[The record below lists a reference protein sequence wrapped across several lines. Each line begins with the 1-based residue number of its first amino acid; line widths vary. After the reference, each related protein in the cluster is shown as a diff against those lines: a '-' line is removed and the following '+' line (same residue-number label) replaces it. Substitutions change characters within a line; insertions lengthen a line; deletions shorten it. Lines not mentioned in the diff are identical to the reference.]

1 MKLRSLVHALPLL
14 VFLPGAPRLSA
25 QNLVLTGARII
36 TGNDRV
42 IESGTVVV
50 RDGKLASVEPGTAP
64 AGTKG
69 SVVNVT
75 GMTIMAG
82 YIDDHRH
89 IIQPPGPSPIGPAS
103 VIKIDDFL
111 ATSGGAAAAM
121 RNLLEA
127 GFTTVQAG
135 GDDPQGIVRL
145 KELIEGGTI
154 EGPRLLTCFPVPT
167 FRMKDEAQVRAAVDQ
182 AKAMHFD
189 STCEDIFPIVPWP
202 VNPSEQEKAN
212 LAAGIDEA
220 KKVGIL
226 FQVHAVSPQAMTAA
240 ANLGETRFVHSTHY
254 DWMTPEQAAQI
265 KAAGAIV
272 ASSTNVPGANFGVF
286 SKDNQPH
293 YRSGKHWP
301 EGDQGGEAQG
311 RAAAYMVLNLRT
323 LYDNG
328 VKISLSCD
336 AFPYT
341 TETPYQQSAVFEQE
355 LKGLNLLFSP
365 TDMIRIMGQNS
376 ADFVN
381 HGQDRGTL
389 EAGKLADFVV
399 LRGNPLDGYWNF
411 LHPVMVIK
419 GGKIVVD
426 KRSGTEGR

>member
-1 MKLRSLVHALPLL
+1 MNVRSLMHAVPMFALLSGVPL
-14 VFLPGAPRLSA
+14 VAA
-25 QNLVLTGARII
+25 QDLVLTHARII
-36 TGNDRV
+36 TGTGRTID
-42 IESGTVVV
+42 SGTVVV
-50 RDGKLASVEPGTAP
+50 TDGKIASVMPGSAP
-64 AGTKG
+64 ANAKG
-69 SVVNVT
+69 SVVDVG
-75 GMTIMAG
+75 GMTVMAG

-89 IIQPPGPSPIGPAS
+89 IIQAPGPSPIGPAS
-103 VIKIDDFL
+103 IDKLDDFL
-111 ATSGGAAAAM
+111 APTGGAAAAM
-121 RNLLEA
+121 QDLLEA

-145 KELIEGGTI
+145 KQLIEAGTI
-154 EGPRLLTCFPVPT
+154 KGPRLLTCFPVPT
-167 FRMKDEAQVRAAVDQ
+167 FRMKDEAQVRAAVNQ
-182 AKAMHFD
+182 AKALHFD
-189 STCEDIFPIVPWP
+189 SICEDIFPIVPWP

-212 LAAGIDEA
+212 FAAGVDEA
-220 KKVGIL
+220 RKVGIL
-226 FQVHAVSPQAMTAA
+226 FQVHAVSPQAMVAA
-240 ANLGETRFVHSTHY
+240 ANMGETRFVHSTHY

-286 SKDNQPH
+286 STDNQPH
-293 YRSGKHWP
+293 YRSGRHWP

-328 VKISLSCD
+328 VEIALSCD

-341 TETPYQQSAVFEQE
+341 THTPYKQSAVFEQE
-355 LKGLNLLFSP
+355 LKGLNLVFSP

-376 ADFVN
+376 ADFIN
-381 HGQDRGTL
+381 RGKDLGTV
-389 EAGKLADFVV
+389 ETGKLADLVV

-411 LHPVMVIK
+411 LHPVLVIE

-426 KRSGTEGR
+426 KRK

>member
-1 MKLRSLVHALPLL
+1 MKLRSLAYSLALFALL
-14 VFLPGAPRLSA
+14 SDVRFLSA
-25 QNLVLTGARII
+25 QNLVLTHARII
-36 TGNDRV
+36 TGTGRV
-42 IESGTVVV
+42 IESGTVIVTN
-50 RDGKLASVEPGTAP
+50 GKISSVEPGSALV
-64 AGTKG
+64 GGKG
-69 SVVNVT
+69 PLIDVA

-89 IIQPPGPSPIGPAS
+89 ILQGPGISPIGPAS
-103 VIKIDDFL
+103 IDKVEDFL
-111 ATSGGAAAAM
+111 SPSGGAAAAM
-121 RNLLEA
+121 RDLLEA
-127 GFTTVQAG
+127 GFTSVLAG
-135 GDDPQGIVRL
+135 GDDPQGIMRL
-145 KELIEGGTI
+145 KDLIEAGTI
-154 EGPRLLTCFPVPT
+154 KGPRLLTCFPVPT

-182 AKAMHFD
+182 AKALHYD
-189 STCEDIFPIVPWP
+189 STCEDVFPTVPWP

-212 LAAGIDEA
+212 FAAGVDEA

-226 FQVHAVSPQAMTAA
+226 FQVHAVSPQAMTLA
-240 ANLGETRFVHSTHY
+240 ANMGETRFVHSTHY

-286 SKDNQPH
+286 SNDNQPH

-328 VKISLSCD
+328 VEIALSCD

-341 TETPYQQSAVFEQE
+341 THTPYQETAVFEQE

-365 TDMIRIMGQNS
+365 LDMIRIMGQNS
-376 ADFVN
+376 ADFIN
-381 HGQDRGTL
+381 HGQDRGTV
-389 EAGKLADFVV
+389 ETGKLADLVI

-411 LHPVMVIK
+411 LHPVMVVK
-419 GGKIVVD
+419 GGEIVVD
-426 KRSGTEGR
+426 KRR

>member
-1 MKLRSLVHALPLL
+1 MSLRLLVHALPLL
-14 VFLPGAPRLSA
+14 ASLSGVSLVSA
-25 QNLVLTGARII
+25 QDLVLTHGRIL
-36 TGNDRV
+36 TGTGSV
-42 IESGTVVV
+42 VESGTVVV
-50 RDGKLASVEPGTAP
+50 TDGKITLVVPGSAPSVA
-64 AGTKG
+64 KG
-69 SVVNVT
+69 LLVDVT

-89 IIQPPGPSPIGPAS
+89 IVQAPGSSPIGPAS
-103 VIKIDDFL
+103 VDKVDEFL
-111 ATSGGAAAAM
+111 APSGGAAGAM
-121 RNLLEA
+121 RDLLEA
-127 GFTTVQAG
+127 GFTSVQAG
-135 GDDPQGIVRL
+135 GDDPKGIVRL
-145 KELIEGGTI
+145 KELIEAGTI
-154 EGPRLLTCFPVPT
+154 KGPRLLTCSPVPT
-167 FRMKDEAQVRAAVDQ
+167 GRMKDEAQVRAAVDE
-182 AKAMHFD
+182 AKAQHFD
-189 STCEDIFPIVPWP
+189 SICEDIFPLVPWP

-212 LAAGIDEA
+212 FAAGVDEA
-220 KKVGIL
+220 RKVGIL

-272 ASSTNVPGANFGVF
+272 ASSTNVPGANFGIF

-293 YRSGKHWP
+293 YRSGRHWP
-301 EGDQGGEAQG
+301 EGDQGGEPQG

-341 TETPYQQSAVFEQE
+341 THTPYQQSAVFEQE

-376 ADFVN
+376 ADFIN
-381 HGQDRGTL
+381 HGQDRGTV
-389 EAGKLADFVV
+389 ETGKLADLVV

-411 LHPVMVIK
+411 LHPVLVIK
-419 GGKIVVD
+419 GGEIVVD
-426 KRSGTEGR
+426 KRKIKQAR